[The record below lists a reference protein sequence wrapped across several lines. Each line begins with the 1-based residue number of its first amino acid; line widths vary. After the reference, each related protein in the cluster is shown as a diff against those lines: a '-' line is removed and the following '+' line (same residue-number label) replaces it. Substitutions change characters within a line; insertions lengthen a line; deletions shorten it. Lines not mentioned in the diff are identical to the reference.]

1 MTLLLYNI
9 FCRLYALGIA
19 VASRF
24 NSKAAKWVSGR
35 KGWQRFLQDSIDKNQ
50 RYVWVH
56 CSSLGEFEQGRP
68 FMEHIKN
75 NFSEYKILLTFF
87 SPSGYEVQKNYSG
100 ADVVMY
106 LPMDSAANA
115 AAFINIARPVLAVFV
130 KYEFWYH
137 YLTTLHQQEIPTI
150 LISGAFRKE
159 QAFFKWYGGF
169 FRRMLDC
176 FDLLFVQDEACAQ
189 LLHTQIDSTKIVVAG
204 DTRYDRVG
212 AIADKIKTIEKAE
225 WFRGASKLL
234 VAGSTWPD
242 DEQLLRQCLDTLP
255 ADWKML
261 VAPHEIDEAHIARI
275 IGQFG
280 EAGIRYTQVTQPSDV
295 ADRRVLVVDNIGMLS
310 SLYAY
315 GTVAY
320 IGGGFARGGI
330 HNILEPA
337 VFGLPVI
344 FGPVYQKFVEA
355 NVFVANGFAVSVK
368 DSETCII
375 ALKHLVEDAQYRGHL
390 SGEIKLFMQANIG
403 ATNKI
408 MDRVVRNG
416 WLIAS

>member
-1 MTLLLYNI
+1 
-9 FCRLYALGIA
+9 
-19 VASRF
+19 
-24 NSKAAKWVSGR
+24 
-35 KGWQRFLQDSIDKNQ
+35 
-50 RYVWVH
+50 
-56 CSSLGEFEQGRP
+56 
-68 FMEHIKN
+68 
-75 NFSEYKILLTFF
+75 
-87 SPSGYEVQKNYSG
+87 
-100 ADVVMY
+100 
-106 LPMDSAANA
+106 
-115 AAFINIARPVLAVFV
+115 
-130 KYEFWYH
+130 
-137 YLTTLHQQEIPTI
+137 
-150 LISGAFRKE
+150 
-159 QAFFKWYGGF
+159 
-169 FRRMLDC
+169 
-176 FDLLFVQDEACAQ
+176 
-189 LLHTQIDSTKIVVAG
+189 
-204 DTRYDRVG
+204 
-212 AIADKIKTIEKAE
+212 
-225 WFRGASKLL
+225 
-234 VAGSTWPD
+234 
-242 DEQLLRQCLDTLP
+242 
-255 ADWKML
+255 
-261 VAPHEIDEAHIARI
+261 
-275 IGQFG
+275 
-280 EAGIRYTQVTQPSDV
+280 
-295 ADRRVLVVDNIGMLS
+295 MLS